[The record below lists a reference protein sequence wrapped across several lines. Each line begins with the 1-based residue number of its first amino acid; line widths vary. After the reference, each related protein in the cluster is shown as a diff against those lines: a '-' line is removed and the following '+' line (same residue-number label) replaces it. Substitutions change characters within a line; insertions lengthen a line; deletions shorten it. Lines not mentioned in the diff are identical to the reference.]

1 MIRTVL
7 ASLVALTFV
16 FLLGTPLL
24 IYAVLSG
31 NTDPLYRVGLL
42 GTRATLRV
50 AGVRIEARGREKIS
64 RGRAV
69 VYMSNHQSNV
79 DPAALLVLV
88 SPVAVMAKKEF
99 FRIPVLGR
107 AMKLRAFVPVDRKN
121 RQRAIDAVQQAAKS
135 IEAGH
140 SFLVF
145 PEGTR
150 SPDGRLQAFKKGA
163 FVMAIQAGAPIVP
176 VSVSGSSQ
184 IMRKGEFAIHPGLV
198 RITFHD
204 PVPTEGCTI
213 ADRASIMN
221 TVRRAILSGLAPEER
236 PVEAVT
242 SDK

>member
-121 RQRAIDAVQQAAKS
+121 RQR
-135 IEAGH
+135 
-140 SFLVF
+140 
-145 PEGTR
+145 R
-150 SPDGRLQAFKKGA
+150 S
-163 FVMAIQAGAPIVP
+163 
-176 VSVSGSSQ
+176 
-184 IMRKGEFAIHPGLV
+184 
-198 RITFHD
+198 
-204 PVPTEGCTI
+204 
-213 ADRASIMN
+213 
-221 TVRRAILSGLAPEER
+221 EER
-236 PVEAVT
+236 RVGKECRCRRT
-242 SDK
+242 SSAGRQ